1 MSEAKIIVDL
11 FKRLQQLQPDAVWVG
26 FRNSTD
32 DFYVYFSDSP
42 PMEMG
47 EFQYGSPTRDLL
59 EEMAERLQDL
69 HD

>member
-1 MSEAKIIVDL
+1 MAKVICNL
-11 FKRLQQLQPDAVWVG
+11 FKRLQKLQPDAVWAG

-32 DFYVYFSDSP
+32 DFYVYFAASP

-47 EFQYGSPTRDLL
+47 EFRYGSPTRNLL